1 MISDE
6 IEFFEGGRMMT
17 LRSSLAIWLLVVS
30 SFLAMFCAVKS
41 FAQSANDTDYVVM
54 FDTSMSMNKPSDQPT
69 LGKVKKALKDMVEN
83 TWLPH
88 SKRQDQ
94 PARLYF
100 YPFDAEPHPPRLYE
114 LTTSGVQ
121 DFIAYLDGLEANGTN
136 TAIIDT
142 LELVLDT
149 VPQIAISDG
158 RIARRQYILL
168 TDGEEM
174 VRRDWV
180 DQKLL
185 EKLLRKWGKELKVE
199 SRDSLFLLRVGE
211 VKGEFC
217 REKL

>member
-1 MISDE
+1 MIDDIPGSQTVK
-6 IEFFEGGRMMT
+6 GRGRVGQLGYISIHSMLSRT
-17 LRSSLAIWLLVVS
+17 L
-30 SFLAMFCAVKS
+30 
-41 FAQSANDTDYVVM
+41 
-54 FDTSMSMNKPSDQPT
+54 
-69 LGKVKKALKDMVEN
+69 
-83 TWLPH
+83 H
-88 SKRQDQ
+88 
-94 PARLYF
+94 
-100 YPFDAEPHPPRLYE
+100 RLYE

-199 SRDSLFLLRVGE
+199 SRDSLFLLRVGDMKGSYAE
-211 VKGEFC
+211 KSFVELKRQAEKVKRGGGC
-217 REKL
+217 TC